1 MLVQSLLGLRWVK
14 GCFRVYIYIYIYVRV
29 CLSTFGFE
37 FD

>member
-14 GCFRVYIYIYIYVRV
+14 GCFRVYIYIYVRV